1 MVYRSGIVDTL
12 GAFKKNSGKSR
23 GKAHTPLTK
32 YAGLY
37 KIKYNYCIQ
46 ANVLETKMNEYRI
59 KAYAKINLGLD
70 VVRRLENG
78 YHEVKMVMQTVGI
91 YDVLDFQRT
100 AGGIVITTDSGELP
114 TDENNLIYKAAKL
127 MMEAYHIGEGVKIHL
142 EKHIPIAAG
151 MAGGSTDAAATLKG
165 MNRLFDLGCT
175 LKDLMELGVKIGA
188 DVPYCVMG
196 GTALAEGIGEKLTPL
211 APAPDCYVLVA
222 KPDINVSTKYVYEH
236 LDAQEIVKHP
246 DIDGMVE
253 AITEESL
260 QGILDR
266 MENVLETVTVSAY
279 PVIQTIKD
287 RMKELGAIN
296 SLMSGSGPTVFGIFV
311 EKDMA
316 RRAYDKLEEEQL
328 AKQIFL
334 TEFCE

>member
-1 MVYRSGIVDTL
+1 
-12 GAFKKNSGKSR
+12 
-23 GKAHTPLTK
+23 
-32 YAGLY
+32 
-37 KIKYNYCIQ
+37 
-46 ANVLETKMNEYRI
+46 MNEYRM

-100 AGGIVITTDSGELP
+100 DGGIVITTDSGELP

-127 MMEAYHIGEGVKIHL
+127 MLEKYHINEGVKIHL

-151 MAGGSTDAAATLKG
+151 MAGGSTDAAAALKG
-165 MNRLFDLGCT
+165 MNRLFDLGCS

-236 LDAQEIVKHP
+236 LDAQEISRHP

-253 AITEESL
+253 AIAEESL

-266 MENVLETVTVSAY
+266 MENVLETVTVKAY